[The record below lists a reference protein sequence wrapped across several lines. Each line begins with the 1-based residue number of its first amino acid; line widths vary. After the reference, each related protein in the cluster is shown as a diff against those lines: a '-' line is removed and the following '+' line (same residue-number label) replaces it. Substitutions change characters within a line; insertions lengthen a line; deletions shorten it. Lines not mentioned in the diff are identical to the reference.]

1 MEAFAISFG
10 GLMKDQ
16 AGLWELR
23 FFYDKLFEINVQC
36 AMIKH
41 RHVCGFV
48 AALQII
54 SIGFEYLIIND
65 SNKNAK
71 LAVKLF

>member
-1 MEAFAISFG
+1 
-10 GLMKDQ
+10 
-16 AGLWELR
+16 
-23 FFYDKLFEINVQC
+23 
-36 AMIKH
+36 MIKH

-71 LAVKLF
+71 LAVKLFLKKKSISHPVPVHLFCLLAAWSCLIDIQCTSALVDA